1 MFEFELAQENR
12 QLFKNEI
19 KKNLVKKMKPYCQ
32 FTEIDIFLVKEH
44 INNFIRN
51 LVLMSFRM
59 RMEI

>member
-19 KKNLVKKMKPYCQ
+19 KKNLVKMKPYCQ
-32 FTEIDIFLVKEH
+32 FTEIDRYLLVKEH